1 MKTVVKFLAVAT
13 VAFVSGVVFGQF
25 QKGKTIGN
33 SIIDGVED
41 AQSSAGVKNG
51 GRKLMKK
58 KIISKFLL

>member
-13 VAFVSGVVFGQF
+13 VAFGQF

-41 AQSSAGVKNG
+41 A
-51 GRKLMKK
+51 RKRFKTVAK
-58 KIISKFLL
+58 TDEEKDNK

>member
-41 AQSSAGVKNG
+41 A
-51 GRKLMKK
+51 RKRFKTVAK
-58 KIISKFLL
+58 TDEEKDNK